1 LPSRNVADTND
12 KLVMAEKVLSSLA
25 NLDAM
30 KIFNEALNGIE
41 SSTKTIKKLGLSQ
54 KRYYT
59 RLNELIEAGLIKKN
73 GEIYELTI
81 LGKICHTW
89 QETFLEILEK
99 RERLDLMDRLKLS
112 KNLSLEESEEISRI
126 LAKDL
131 VDTFNITDI
140 LSYVKVAD
148 TWEKVV
154 RHTIEI
160 LENAEKNI
168 YFVTKYV
175 EMRVVEILIKKYQKG
190 VKMYLL
196 SDNAE
201 SFSDKFRM
209 IVMMLS
215 NPKMVK
221 YFFDFFS
228 SDEINFKLVEDV
240 PYTFIVVDEK
250 YVMIEIA
257 NPINNKFLVAFFF
270 KNEKIAKRLLETFD
284 KLWDKAKEIKEL
296 LPKIPSKI
304 LRIKGK

>member
-1 LPSRNVADTND
+1 MPSRNVADTND